1 MNNHSAADGL
11 FRPLFCM
18 KGCEPVNQ
26 RKEAEGIIQAVL
38 EASNPEPLVA
48 KAVAELPPCE
58 GRTILLAVGKA
69 AFAMALAALTTPGFT
84 AHRAMIVTKYG
95 HTNEKQLS
103 ALPKSIRTILHIR
116 EAGHPISDANSYR
129 AAEEAIAMVQ
139 NLTANDRVVL
149 LLSGGGSA
157 LFEKPLLSADEME
170 DINQQLLCSGADIG
184 EINTIRKRLSAVKGG
199 RFAQLC
205 APAQVITIAL
215 SDVLSNAPDQIASG
229 IGCPDP
235 TTCAEAKGIVTH
247 YALNI
252 SLKAQQLLETE
263 TPKELPNAAT
273 KIIGGMTFARAAA
286 ARACA
291 QHGYRV
297 LLFQPHLTC
306 QARDAGR
313 FFGGLA
319 RRAARQGRRLAIVA
333 GGETVVNL
341 GTQHGL
347 GGRNQE
353 MALAASLSLQGIPGV
368 CFFSLGTDGT
378 DGPTDAAGGMA
389 DGETV
394 RMIAA
399 SDVTTAQEALDAHDA
414 YHALKAADSLLIT
427 GPTGTNV
434 NDVCVALVDA
444 GRVRNRSGKTTEE
457 QAKSCIQD

>member
-1 MNNHSAADGL
+1 M
-11 FRPLFCM
+11 
-18 KGCEPVNQ
+18 NQ

-103 ALPKSIRTILHIR
+103 ALPESIRTILRIR

-129 AAEEAIAMVQ
+129 AAEEAIAMAQ

-170 DINQQLLCSGADIG
+170 DINQQLLSSGADIG

-229 IGCPDP
+229 PACPDP
-235 TTCAEAKGIVTH
+235 TTCAEAKRIVKH
-247 YALNI
+247 YALNL
-252 SLKAQQLLETE
+252 SPQAQRLLDSE
-263 TPKELPNAAT
+263 TPTELPNASIQ
-273 KIIGGMTFARAAA
+273 IIGGMTFARAAA
-286 ARACA
+286 ASACA
-291 QHGYRV
+291 QYGYQV

-306 QARDAGR
+306 QAREAGR
-313 FFGGLA
+313 FFGYLA
-319 RRAARQGRRLAIVA
+319 RKASRQGRKLALVA

-341 GTQHGL
+341 GRQHGL

-353 MALAASLSLQGIPGV
+353 MALAAALAIKDVPGV
-368 CFFSLGTDGT
+368 CIFSLGTDGT
-378 DGPTDAAGGMA
+378 DGPTDAAGGMV
-389 DGETV
+389 DGDTV
-394 RMIAA
+394 RRIAA
-399 SDVTTAQEALDAHDA
+399 SGSTTAQDALNTHDA
-414 YHALKAADSLLIT
+414 YHALKAAEGLLIT

-434 NDVCVALVDA
+434 NDVCVALIDA
-444 GRVRNRSGKTTEE
+444 GHLEKRSGKTMEE
-457 QAKSCIQD
+457 QAKS